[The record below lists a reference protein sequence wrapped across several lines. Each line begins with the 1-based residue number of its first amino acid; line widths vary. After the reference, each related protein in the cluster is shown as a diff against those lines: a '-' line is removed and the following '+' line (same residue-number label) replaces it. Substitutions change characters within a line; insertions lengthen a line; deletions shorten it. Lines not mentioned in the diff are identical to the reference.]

1 MFDSLVSEHDDVV
14 EEAPAAGRALAG
26 GLPEEAGRVDD
37 GAEEDGDDGQV
48 EALVV
53 RETGEVVDDDPHVGP
68 VQSHHDGDVVQPLPG
83 GPGGVTGHGVEQGA
97 GHHTGLAG

>member
-1 MFDSLVSEHDDVV
+1 MDEGGDGV
-14 EEAPAAGRALAG
+14 EGEAEEQGQG
-26 GLPEEAGRVDD
+26 GLLCWTTAGTHGLQEDDGPEEDRDD
-37 GAEEDGDDGQV
+37 GEV

-53 RETGEVVDDDPHVGP
+53 GETGEVVDDDPHVGP

-83 GPGGVTGHGVEQGA
+83 EPGGVTGHRVEQGA